1 VCAAN
6 LADKY
11 SIAGALGTTNKTGF
25 WANVFNGVAGNTV
38 SGFVLAVHPG
48 QGNKWRAATSIN
60 NLTLQGTGKAINAVT
75 TPLSVLDLGIGAES
89 AETAAASFVGEGLG
103 SIVFGIKLAYDTG
116 SYLVAYHE
124 CGY

>member
-60 NLTLQGTGKAINAVT
+60 NLAFGGTASAIDFATAPVPIT
-75 TPLSVLDLGIGAES
+75 ELGL
-89 AETAAASFVGEGLG
+89 AETVGGDFLGATFGAPIVVAKGAYDLASFG
-103 SIVFGIKLAYDTG
+103 
-116 SYLVAYHE
+116 VALYK
-124 CGY
+124 CW